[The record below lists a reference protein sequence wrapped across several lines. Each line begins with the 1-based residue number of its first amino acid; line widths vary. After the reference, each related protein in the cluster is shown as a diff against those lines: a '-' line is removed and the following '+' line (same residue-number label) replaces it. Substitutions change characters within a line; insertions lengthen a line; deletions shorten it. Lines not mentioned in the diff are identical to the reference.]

1 MVSFV
6 ATCALAAGA
15 CQARR
20 SQTSDMP
27 RGAEASPAPTS
38 SPAQVSSSGSAS
50 DQAPSGNQRHAPGK
64 ANAEDSSSERKGASL
79 AASDGGQ
86 CGEEV
91 SRQELLAPAHGLVKH
106 GAPGWEYSAR
116 LRADVDG
123 DGVEETLWVIA
134 QAELY
139 KGRLAWDDGQE
150 WQVYVEED
158 SGETTHVF
166 ARYVQLAQLEVAL
179 TMDEPREL
187 LVNATGPSTAEYYRL
202 RYRGPGQFSG
212 RRIVQEGFI
221 AWPEPALPGE
231 GMDAER

>member
-1 MVSFV
+1 MKSRSLLVSFV
-6 ATCALAAGA
+6 VTSALATGA
-15 CQARR
+15 CQASR

-27 RGAEASPAPTS
+27 RDAEASPAPTS
-38 SPAQVSSSGSAS
+38 APAQVV
-50 DQAPSGNQRHAPGK
+50 
-64 ANAEDSSSERKGASL
+64 
-79 AASDGGQ
+79 ASDGGQ

-91 SRQELLAPAHGLVKH
+91 SRQELRAPAHGLVKR

-123 DGVEETLWVIA
+123 DGAEETLWVIA

-139 KGRLAWDDGQE
+139 KGRPAWDDGQE

-187 LVNATGPSTAEYYRL
+187 LVNASGPSTAELYRL

-212 RRIVQEGFI
+212 RRIVQEGWI
-221 AWPEPALPGE
+221 ARPEPVSGP
-231 GMDAER
+231 